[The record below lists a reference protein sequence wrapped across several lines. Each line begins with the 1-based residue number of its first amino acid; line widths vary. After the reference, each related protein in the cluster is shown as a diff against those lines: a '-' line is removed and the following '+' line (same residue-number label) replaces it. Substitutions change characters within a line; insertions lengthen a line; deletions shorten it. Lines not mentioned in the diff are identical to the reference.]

1 MWKLKKCS
9 QMNTVLDLRIFMW
22 YCNGMGYKRRKQP
35 RMRNVTPQR
44 DPLVWGSEHE
54 AGVSTGRSV
63 CGAND
68 VVRERRRNG
77 TAHIHTSCHRYG
89 WTASQRKDLH
99 LKEIVKISQ
108 LDWSQHKGED
118 SFDLSI
124 LSRVLRKKS
133 QLKQFMCF
141 ILKFLSW

>member
-1 MWKLKKCS
+1 
-9 QMNTVLDLRIFMW
+9 MNAVLDLRIFMW
-22 YCNGMGYKRRKQP
+22 YCNGMFYKRRKQP

-44 DPLVWGSEHE
+44 DPFVWGSEHE
-54 AGVSTGRSV
+54 VGVSTGRSV
-63 CGAND
+63 CGANN

-118 SFDLSI
+118 SFIWSKHDWNLIAS
-124 LSRVLRKKS
+124 VKKKVWTF
-133 QLKQFMCF
+133 KQFTCF